1 MVSKSLVVLSSDK
14 EASKKSHTGGK
25 IWGKKAQ
32 AVAAESK
39 VIDLVRDDVET
50 ECRTLETD
58 ASIDDTVQVEEREAQ
73 ELLEKYGFGSGM
85 RMYAKS
91 VALAAA
97 QMEQEEAATTA
108 ANEEVAVVT
117 VPTDAVTEAAAPT
130 VEAPVEGDTIP
141 MGEVAAPKKEK
152 MKLNLEIPSFLA
164 VRSRESV
171 KKALTKDKTSSP
183 RKTSSSK
190 KERFPEDEDADE
202 EESVEDASI
211 DTKASGVG
219 CMTTADWNA
228 YYQQGEAALTDLFR
242 QAEEWVAT
250 THNTMFPATEQ
261 QQEVVPKKKSKSFK
275 WWKMLQPKPEPL
287 AEQSL
292 SLDEGCDQGPADAAA
307 ATKGPEPEATSSSS
321 WWSAWFAPQP
331 SVAAAAVT
339 EETKVSHE
347 TKPSSDSATSVDG
360 DQTAP
365 TSKNNEQSKAASEP
379 SAKAPAVAPAD
390 DAKMAEPT
398 RDPSAKDEVV
408 SKGKPDGDAKTEPVV
423 LATIPVEAPV
433 VLETKEEAAV
443 AVSSES
449 PPEVIH
455 IELEPAPAAAT
466 TKWCFW

>member
-108 ANEEVAVVT
+108 AKVAVVT
-117 VPTDAVTEAAAPT
+117 VPTDAVTEATAPT
-130 VEAPVEGDTIP
+130 VEGDTIP
-141 MGEVAAPKKEK
+141 MGEAAAPKKEK

-183 RKTSSSK
+183 RKMSSSK

-242 QAEEWVAT
+242 QAEEWVAAT
-250 THNTMFPATEQ
+250 QNTMFPAAEQ

-292 SLDEGCDQGPADAAA
+292 SLDEGCDEEPADV
-307 ATKGPEPEATSSSS
+307 ATAKEGPDPEAKSSSS
-321 WWSAWFAPQP
+321 WWSAWFAPRP
-331 SVAAAAVT
+331 SVAAAVT
-339 EETKVSHE
+339 EETKVSDE

-360 DQTAP
+360 DQTVP
-365 TSKNNEQSKAASEP
+365 TSNNNEQSKAASET
-379 SAKAPAVAPAD
+379 SAKAPAVASAD

-398 RDPSAKDEVV
+398 PAPSTKNEVV
-408 SKGKPDGDAKTEPVV
+408 SKGKPDGGAKTETVV
-423 LATIPVEAPV
+423 LETIPVEAPV

-443 AVSSES
+443 AVSSDS